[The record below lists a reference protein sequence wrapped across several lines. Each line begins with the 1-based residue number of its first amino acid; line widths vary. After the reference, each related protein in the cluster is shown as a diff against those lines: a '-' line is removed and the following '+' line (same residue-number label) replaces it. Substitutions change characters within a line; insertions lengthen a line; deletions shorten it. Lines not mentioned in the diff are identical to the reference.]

1 MTRHQPY
8 EDKILLQVKIC
19 NFYIKVRRNFNKNNN
34 VKMRA
39 ENGNTSQNQVSF
51 YHQNIPGKTKSP
63 KDQICEI
70 EAVIT
75 KLCPDILIISEANTE
90 LVCNWV
96 YPGYTAYKGHL
107 KGADLVRIS
116 AIVKTSL
123 QPVVTHLDCEVPNV
137 VVSFKIY
144 NKQYR
149 VTGCYR
155 EWNYGG
161 VKSDAK
167 DQEARW
173 TDFEDAWYLNNR
185 RCKRSC
191 LLGDLN
197 FDFLGK
203 ATTHQQSLEP
213 IRNSVIDNICL
224 RGWKQFITGNT
235 RHQGDQ
241 QPACLDH
248 VYYNDVSQVK
258 FHVNKPYTS
267 DDHNTVGIVVRTK
280 RFIPPGAS
288 FKSRCWSKTNW
299 NWARYLVRY
308 SSNFHEIFSYKDPDS
323 ILDCL
328 EGKLWDVME
337 TVAPEQNV
345 TIKPGTAKWM
355 TSYLEDR
362 LNHRDKLKEAWIKSG
377 LRSDERRWRE
387 DKKEV
392 RFLIRRAKQEQVERD
407 LETKDLHKR
416 WERINRITGA
426 PESSGPPTELL
437 EDGEVVKE
445 PLELAEILNTGFRAK
460 VNGIMERTVA
470 DPEAALNM
478 FEDYVTNLE
487 EKNRRKMGKF
497 TFKEIDVR
505 DAKEAIMSLQNTPSL
520 GTDGI
525 PTVLLKELAWVL
537 APYVCYLINV
547 IFRTGVFPAKWR
559 EGIVTPIW
567 KRKGPKNLKGN
578 YRPVT
583 ITNSLSKVW
592 EKVAN
597 KQLQQYLFEYNIMD
611 DSQHAYRKGK
621 GVDSFWQDLTSR
633 ICHAK
638 DRGKKVLIM
647 GFDLSSAFNLCQRS
661 ILIPKL
667 RRLGFQES
675 ALTLLTEVLRDR
687 KVATKIEGCLSS
699 WATVDVGV
707 FEGGIISPVMFN
719 LSVVDFAA
727 IKFRVEKEAKEG
739 FTVPVADPDT
749 GEIEDKVVTAPSL
762 LADPGVYADDSHY
775 HLATDTEAELRHA
788 AVLVDRHVVNFFTV
802 NGHAV
807 NLEKSEILSILNR
820 FSEPVVVGEV
830 SSQQELKLLGLKMS
844 EKMSFVS
851 QAKDVISKV
860 SSKLPGILRMKEWA
874 SPELLKKTSESVL
887 LSHFT
892 YLLQCYGGEQRVQIL
907 LQRCLNKVMRGILGR
922 EIRSSVTQMLTDLDW
937 LSIPNLV
944 RYKTLFWFRETDRA
958 AQAPYTWSLLEPS
971 TGHGYH
977 TRRLRL
983 EPKFPPQT
991 MVSSLSFIHRGA
1003 SLYSEFNLFPDL
1015 SEGDDYKDLVR
1026 SKILAKYPNTN
1037 M

>member
-1 MTRHQPY
+1 MTRHQ
-8 EDKILLQVKIC
+8 DKILIKVKIC
-19 NFYIKVRRNFNKNNN
+19 NFYIKVRRNFNKILN
-34 VKMRA
+34 VRMRA
-39 ENGNTSQNQVSF
+39 YNGNTSQNQISF
-51 YHQNIPGKTKSP
+51 YHQNVPGKTMTP

-70 EAVIT
+70 EHVIS
-75 KLCPDILIISEANTE
+75 KVCPDVLIVSEVNTE
-90 LVCNWV
+90 LVCSWT

-107 KGADLVRIS
+107 KGADLVRVS
-116 AIVKTSL
+116 AIVKSSL

-137 VVSFKIY
+137 VVSFRI
-144 NKQYR
+144 NSQQYR

-161 VKSDAK
+161 KKSDMK
-167 DQEARW
+167 DQEVRW
-173 TDFEDAWYLNNR
+173 TQFEDAWYANNR
-185 RCKRSC
+185 RCKHSC

-197 FDFLGK
+197 FDYLGK

-213 IRNSVIDNICL
+213 IRNSVMDNVVL
-224 RGWKQFITGNT
+224 RGWKQFITNNT

-248 VYYNDVSQVK
+248 IYYNDPGKVK
-258 FHVNKPYTS
+258 FHVNKPYAG
-267 DDHNTVGIVVRTK
+267 DDHNTVGIVIKTK
-280 RFIPPGAS
+280 RFIPPGSS
-288 FKSRCWSKTNW
+288 FTSRCWNTVNF

-308 SSNFHEIFSYKDPDS
+308 SSNFHEIFAYKDPDS

-328 EGKLWDVME
+328 EGKLWEVME
-337 TVAPEQNV
+337 TVAPEQNI
-345 TIKPGTAKWM
+345 TIKPGTAPWM

-362 LNHRDKLKEAWIKSG
+362 LNHRQKLKEAWIKSG
-377 LRSDERRWRE
+377 LKSDERRWRE

-392 RFLIRRAKQEQVERD
+392 RFLIRRAKQEQVEKE
-407 LETKDLHKR
+407 LEVKDHKKR
-416 WERINRITGA
+416 WERVRKITGA

-437 EDGEVVKE
+437 EDGEIIKE
-445 PLELAEILNTGFRAK
+445 PLHMAEILNSGFRSK

-487 EKNRRKMGKF
+487 EKNRRKMGEF
-497 TFKEIDVR
+497 TFEEIDVK

-537 APYVCYLINV
+537 APYIAYLINV
-547 IFRTGVFPAKWR
+547 TFRTGVFPSKWR
-559 EGIVTPIW
+559 EGLVTPIF
-567 KRKGPKNLKGN
+567 KRGQRNLKGN

-592 EKVAN
+592 EKVVN
-597 KQLQQYLFEYNIMD
+597 KQIVLYLNKYNIMD
-611 DSQHAYRKGK
+611 NSQHAYRQGR
-621 GVDSFWQDLTSR
+621 GCDSFWQDLTTR

-638 DRGKKVLIM
+638 DRGKKVLIC

-667 RRLGFQES
+667 RRLGFQDS
-675 ALTLLTEVLRDR
+675 ALNLLTEVLRDR
-687 KVATKIEGCLSS
+687 KVATKIDGCISS
-699 WATVDVGV
+699 WATADVGV

-739 FTVPVADPDT
+739 FMVPHINPDT
-749 GEIEDKVVTAPSL
+749 GEKEDKLVTAPSL
-762 LADPGVYADDSHY
+762 EADPGVYADDSHY

-788 AVLVDRHVVNFFTV
+788 AVLVDRHVVKFFTV

-807 NLEKSEILSILNR
+807 NSEKSELLSVLNR
-820 FSEPVVVGEV
+820 FSEPVVVGNV
-830 SSQQELKLLGLKMS
+830 TSQPELKLLGLKMTD
-844 EKMSFVS
+844 KMSFVP
-851 QAKDVISKV
+851 QAKSVVSKV
-860 SSKLPGILRMKEWA
+860 SSKLPGIIRMKEWA
-874 SPELLKKTSESVL
+874 SPELLKKTAESVL
-887 LSHFT
+887 ISHITF
-892 YLLQCYGGEQRVQIL
+892 LLQCYGGEHRVQII
-907 LQRCLNKVMRGILGR
+907 LQRCLNKIMRCVLGR

-983 EPKFPPQT
+983 EPKFLPQT

-1026 SKILAKYPNTN
+1026 SKILAKFPNTN